1 MKQGETVSTVVSV
14 RLSQEEKEL
23 LEALAEYLYKLGK
36 IEKQSTSDALRACL
50 YFTVN
55 EILKAIEAEKYA

>member
-1 MKQGETVSTVVSV
+1 MSVVVST

-23 LEALAEYLYKLGK
+23 LDALAEYLHKLGK
-36 IEKQSTSDALRACL
+36 IKEPSASEALRACL

-55 EILKAIEAEKYA
+55 ELLKAIEAEKYAE